1 MADQSDIER
10 ALAAIV
16 AGVLYPGGILAASV
30 VGPPCHIHCGW
41 PDAAGLDADLLAGR
55 VRVSVSVE
63 QGHQRVTTRY
73 PDVWTV
79 TQPKAVTLLANV
91 MGNTAAFSGAAGAG
105 QLAGVLADAVAAVH
119 RTVAGDTPASVAA
132 ALARALQPVRAASAN
147 GATITVPGAVRLIA
161 RVVADQTGMRETRRQ
176 RIAVRVVCWC
186 PGPALRDATASTID
200 GALSAID
207 FMGLPDGSA
216 GRLRYVASL
225 PSDRAQDAALYRR
238 DLLYSVDFATTLTT
252 TLPSLLFGDTQI
264 VAGGLAQQ
272 NLLS

>member
-1 MADQSDIER
+1 MADQSDVER

-16 AGVLYPGGILAASV
+16 AGVLYPRGTAAASV

-63 QGHQRVTTRY
+63 AGQQRVTTRY
-73 PDVWTV
+73 PDEWIVAR
-79 TQPKAVTLLANV
+79 PRAVTLFANV
-91 MGNTAAFSGAAGAG
+91 VRQAATFSGSADVG
-105 QLAGVLADAVAAVH
+105 QLAGVLVDAVAAVH

-132 ALARALQPVRAASAN
+132 ALARALQPVHAATAS
-147 GATITVPGAVRLIA
+147 GATILVPGAIRLVA

-186 PGPALRDATASTID
+186 PGPALRDAVAAAID

-207 FMGLPDGSA
+207 FIGLPDGSA
-216 GRLRYVASL
+216 GRLCYVASL

-264 VAGGLAQQ
+264 VAAGLAQR